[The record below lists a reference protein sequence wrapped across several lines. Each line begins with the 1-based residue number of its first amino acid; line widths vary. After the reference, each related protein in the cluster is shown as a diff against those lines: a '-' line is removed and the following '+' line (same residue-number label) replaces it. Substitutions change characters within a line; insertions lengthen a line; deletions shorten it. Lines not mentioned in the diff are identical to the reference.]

1 MNTRY
6 LPAVKKYIKLMDDLP
21 VIIKLSGVKEKALAD
36 ALGLSKK
43 TFYNRKTLK
52 NWTPEEVYSILQIIE
67 NEQLIK

>member
-1 MNTRY
+1 
-6 LPAVKKYIKLMDDLP
+6 MDDLP

-52 NWTPEEVYSILQIIE
+52 NWSPEEVYTIIQIIE
-67 NEQLIK
+67 NQPVIK